1 MDDIVLYLDGAKRP
15 LKEGMNL
22 YLCRHVIKA
31 GVTVEENAFTKYFGL
46 VLQTTSPKSTPH
58 EINLKICQSPVE
70 WFAQCSCKA
79 GLGRKC
85 KHITAVMLYVH

>member
-15 LKEGMNL
+15 LKEGLNI
-22 YLCRHVIKA
+22 YFCQHVVKA
-31 GVTVEENAFTKYFGL
+31 GVISQSRTFTQYFGL
-46 VLQTTSPKSTPH
+46 VVQTSSPRSTPH
-58 EINLKICQSPVE
+58 EINLKICENPGE

-85 KHITAVMLYVH
+85 KHIVAVMLFVH